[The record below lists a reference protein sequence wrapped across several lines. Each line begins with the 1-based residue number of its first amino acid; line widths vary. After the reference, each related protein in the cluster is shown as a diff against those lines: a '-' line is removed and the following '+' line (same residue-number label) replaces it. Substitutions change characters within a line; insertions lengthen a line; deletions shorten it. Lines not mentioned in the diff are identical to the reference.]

1 MDELT
6 EHAEQHCSHL
16 TRDNFYWFQKMVE
29 TLVNQSGGVPSFY
42 ASRHCVYEAA
52 GIPRVMVDLFDGK
65 AFHEAMKRSANNA
78 QTS

>member
-6 EHAEQHCSHL
+6 DHAEQHCSHL

-29 TLVNQSGGVPSFY
+29 TLVSQPGGVPSFC
-42 ASRHCVYEAA
+42 ASRYCVYEAA
-52 GIPRVMVDLFDGK
+52 GIPRVLADSYDIQAL
-65 AFHEAMKRSANNA
+65 HEALKRVSQNA